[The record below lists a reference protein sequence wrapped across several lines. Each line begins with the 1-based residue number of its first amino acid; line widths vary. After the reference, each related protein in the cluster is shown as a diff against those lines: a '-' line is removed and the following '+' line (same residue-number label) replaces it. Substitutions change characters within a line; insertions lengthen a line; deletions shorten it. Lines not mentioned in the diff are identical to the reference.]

1 MKLQKYHKYT
11 KACQIQL
18 PDDDDYDDDDGSG
31 ENEESLKS

>member
-18 PDDDDYDDDDGSG
+18 PDDDDYDDDGSG